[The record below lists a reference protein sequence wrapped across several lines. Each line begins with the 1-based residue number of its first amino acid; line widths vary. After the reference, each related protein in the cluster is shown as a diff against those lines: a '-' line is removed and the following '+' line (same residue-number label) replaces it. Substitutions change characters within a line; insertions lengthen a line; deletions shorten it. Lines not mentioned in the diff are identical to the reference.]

1 MSESISKQE
10 IIKGIKNSDNR
21 IMRHIYR
28 SYFPRI
34 SAFIIKNS
42 GKKED
47 AEDVFQEAL
56 ISIFRRLKA
65 GDLEIEHG
73 FYTYLYAICSRLW
86 YKKTKR
92 KDFNVTSVD
101 DVPLSTTE
109 EELVTK
115 VIERTETYR
124 LFQSKLLQM
133 GKDCQQVLGLHFV
146 KKSFKEIAETMNFA
160 SEEYARRKKYL
171 CKKELTKLITA
182 DVRYRELAS

>member
-1 MSESISKQE
+1 MREPIGKQDLIE
-10 IIKGIKNSDNR
+10 GIKNSDNGV
-21 IMRHIYR
+21 MRYIYKTF
-28 SYFPRI
+28 FPRI
-34 SAFIIKNS
+34 ATFVTKNG

-47 AEDVFQEAL
+47 AEDIFQEAL
-56 ISIFRRLKA
+56 ISIFRRLKV
-65 GDLEIEHG
+65 GNLEIEHG

-115 VIERTETYR
+115 AIERTETYR
-124 LFQSKLLQM
+124 LFQSKLLQL
-133 GKDCQQVLGLHFV
+133 GQDCQKVLSLHFV
-146 KKSFKEIAETMNFA
+146 KKSFKEIAEMMNLA

-182 DVRYRELAS
+182 DVRYRELAN